1 MTVLPLSVVE
11 RNLFDLISHLLVI
24 LSLLLLG
31 RSIFFRFFFKNLL
44 LGPERIKPLIRLNLI
59 RNQVTLHPIK
69 HMVVGALQHLLK
81 IVLLDNPIQVG
92 LRAVNLIRS
101 AVILISQVLFII
113 IGLLELTP
121 QSFELLFLLESCSV
135 GLIKL
140 VLQFAHSV

>member
-81 IVLLDNPIQVG
+81 IVLLDNSIQVG

-121 QSFELLFLLESCSV
+121 QSFELLFLLESCPV

>member
-81 IVLLDNPIQVG
+81 IVLLDNSIQVG

-101 AVILISQVLFII
+101 AVILISQVLLII

-121 QSFELLFLLESCSV
+121 QSFELLFLLESCPV

>member
-1 MTVLPLSVVE
+1 MTVLSLSVVE
-11 RNLFDLISHLLVI
+11 RNLFDLISHLLVV

-59 RNQVTLHPIK
+59 CNQVTLHPIK

-81 IVLLDNPIQVG
+81 IVLLDNSIQVS

-113 IGLLELTP
+113 IGLLELTLK
-121 QSFELLFLLESCSV
+121 QQEV
-135 GLIKL
+135 
-140 VLQFAHSV
+140 